1 MRNKENL
8 LQKWHELMQFWED
21 DASRS
26 FEQQHLNKLL
36 ECMEEIER
44 EYEKFRHYLNDSR

>member
-1 MRNKENL
+1 MTSKDSL
-8 LQKWHELMQFWED
+8 LQKWHELAQFWED

-26 FEQQHLNKLL
+26 FENQHLNKIL

-44 EYEKFRHYLNDSR
+44 EYEKLRRCSDDRQ